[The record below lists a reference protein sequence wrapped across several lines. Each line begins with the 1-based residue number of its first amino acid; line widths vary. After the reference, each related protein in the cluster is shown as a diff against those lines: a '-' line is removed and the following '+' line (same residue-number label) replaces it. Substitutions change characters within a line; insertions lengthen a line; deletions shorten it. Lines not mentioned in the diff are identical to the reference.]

1 MIEITKTFELY
12 GFDELNKDAKDKAI
26 SDHIEF
32 IIEIMDEN
40 SLYYHC
46 AEEMDKMQTPWFIG
60 ECIYEHHKD
69 DILNDLQHGG
79 WYFFKDGSVVPADYY
94 PKKFTFYWRGGSRQ
108 VLQGDTPTNALN
120 EAGYGGGAIAGLDFY
135 ASGDCTKYT
144 WNKNKREWRKEK
156 TK

>member
-1 MIEITKTFELY
+1 MITITKTFELY

-40 SLYYHC
+40 SPYYHC

-69 DILNDLQHGG
+69 DILNDLQSGER
-79 WYFFKDGSVVPADYY
+79 YFFKDGSVAPADYY
-94 PKKFTFYWRGGSRQ
+94 PKKGGDLW
-108 VLQGDTPTNALN
+108 V
-120 EAGYGGGAIAGLDFY
+120 
-135 ASGDCTKYT
+135 
-144 WNKNKREWRKEK
+144 
-156 TK
+156 